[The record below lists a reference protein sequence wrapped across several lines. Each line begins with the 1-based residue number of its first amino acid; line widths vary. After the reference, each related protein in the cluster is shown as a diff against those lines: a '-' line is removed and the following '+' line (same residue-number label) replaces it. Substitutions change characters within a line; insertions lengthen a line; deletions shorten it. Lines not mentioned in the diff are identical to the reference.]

1 MLLLFIMLMPFPT
14 ALVAEHLL
22 HSEAKVAGGLFAG
35 TFFAITLAFNGLWHH
50 ASKDGRLLVR
60 SADSAEIKK
69 IAHQYWW
76 GPVLYLVALAVS
88 FLSAGLSVALC
99 LCLAVGFA
107 FEGGPTRH

>member
-1 MLLLFIMLMPFPT
+1 MPFPT
-14 ALVAEHLL
+14 TLVAEYLL

-60 SADSAEIKK
+60 SADAAEVKK
-69 IAHQYWW
+69 ITRQYWW
-76 GPVLYLVALAVS
+76 GPVLYLTALAVS

-107 FEGGPTRH
+107 FTAGSDRH